1 MPVLPQD
8 SAMTSQTETPPAEE
22 MISPPAFER
31 LGRRGFVGSVG
42 VGAGYTLAAGP
53 VMAQTIV
60 TTPTDSLVVGDV
72 SIPAG
77 DRSIPGYRARPASG
91 RDWPVVVVCQEIFGL
106 HEYIKDVC
114 RRLARE
120 GYMAVAPDYYVRQG
134 DPANA
139 PDVAGAAA
147 IAMRKPDDELFRDL
161 DATCAWAATDGG
173 SAEKLAITG
182 FCRGGRNV
190 WAYAAHNP
198 QLKAGIAWYGPVAGQ
213 PSALTPRVPL
223 DLVADIKCPILGLY
237 GEADTGIPV
246 ETLRRMET
254 AMRDAGKR
262 FTLVIYPG
270 APHGFHADYR
280 PSYRPEQAKAGWQLM
295 LDFLK
300 GNGVA

>member
-1 MPVLPQD
+1 MDRLPD
-8 SAMTSQTETPPAEE
+8 SPPADE
-22 MISPPAFER
+22 MISPPLLDR
-31 LGRRGFVGSVG
+31 LGRRGLMGSLSI
-42 VGAGYTLAAGP
+42 GAGYTLAAGP

-60 TTPTDSLVVGDV
+60 TTPVEGLVTGDV
-72 SIPAG
+72 TIPAG
-77 DRSIPGYRARPASG
+77 DRDIPGYRSRPSSG

-106 HEYIKDVC
+106 HEYIKDAC

-120 GYMAVAPDYYVRQG
+120 GYLAVAPDYYVRQG
-134 DPANA
+134 DPKNA
-139 PDVAGAAA
+139 PDAQAAAA

-173 SAEKLAITG
+173 SAEKLAVIG

-190 WAYAAHNP
+190 WAYSAQNP
-198 QLKAGIAWYGPVAGQ
+198 RLKAGVAWYGPVSGQ
-213 PSALTPRVPL
+213 PSALTPRTPL

-246 ETLRRMET
+246 EGLRRMET
-254 AMRDAGKR
+254 AMREAGKR

-280 PSYRPEQAKAGWQLM
+280 PSYREEPARAGWRLM
-295 LDFLK
+295 LEFLR
-300 GNGVA
+300 GAGVA